1 MNIVQF
7 NTSKELENQLASQIA
22 AKLDLAIKKNG
33 KANLL
38 VSGGT
43 SPIGMFHLLSL
54 KQIDWKNVTIG
65 LVDERFVPNSSENS
79 NERLVKE
86 NLMINEAKL
95 SQFIPMVYEL
105 ENEIENLAIAND
117 SYKQFHQAIDVC
129 VLGMGEDGHTASLFP
144 NDKASQYNL
153 LSDYISLVST
163 ISPHEPRKRIS
174 CSKTMLLSSDFI
186 YVMLLGESKKL
197 VLQQASANKL
207 PISYFI
213 ETENKVIDIYYSAK
227 K

>member
-7 NTSKELENQLASQIA
+7 KTSKELENQLATQIA

-33 KANLL
+33 KAHLL

-54 KQIDWKNVTIG
+54 KQLDWKNVTIG
-65 LVDERFVPNSSENS
+65 LVDERFVPNSSEAS

-86 NLMINEAKL
+86 NLMINEAQQA
-95 SQFIPMVYEL
+95 QFIPMVHAL
-105 ENEIENLAIAND
+105 ENELENLAIANA

-144 NDKASQYNL
+144 NDKASQNNL
-153 LSDYISLVST
+153 LSDNISLLST
-163 ISPHEPRKRIS
+163 LSPNEPKHRIS

-186 YVMLLGESKKL
+186 YIMLLGESKKI
-197 VLQQASANKL
+197 VLQQASAQKL
-207 PISYFI
+207 PISYFT
-213 ETENKVIDIYYSAK
+213 ETENKVVDIYYSAK